1 MNDDKAL
8 ATRKTTL
15 GSTLFKIISLPFY
28 SVFNIASFIFFD
40 MSLNKFLDFNDT
52 KKWPLL
58 ILRLIVICSLLLFVV
73 PYIISN
79 ANTIAHTLSTLTTA
93 DILNILNRILVGILA
108 FAVLSIILFK
118 LLH

>member
-1 MNDDKAL
+1 MIDDK
-8 ATRKTTL
+8 TVTTKKVTL
-15 GSTLFKIISLPFY
+15 GYTLFKIISLPFFI
-28 SVFNIASFIFFD
+28 VFNIASFLFFG

-58 ILRLIVICSLLLFVV
+58 ILRLIAICSLLIFVV

-93 DILNILNRILVGILA
+93 DILNILNMILVGTLA
-108 FAVLSIILFK
+108 FAILSIILFK